1 MLNIRALHVSWGK
14 LQGVFLHRR
23 VFTQMKKETVTTN
36 QITEGVIWKQ
46 LLLFFFPIVLGTF
59 FQQLYNTADTIVVGR
74 FVSKEALAAVG
85 GSAAQIVG
93 LIVGFFV
100 GLASG
105 ASVIISQFYGAK
117 DRAQL
122 NRALHTAYAFSI
134 VGSIFITAL
143 GILIAPWLLELMHT
157 PQETMADALLYLRIY
172 FAGIIFVFIY
182 NVGSSILRAMGDSR
196 RPLYYLI
203 VCCILNIV
211 LDIVLVIVFHMGVA
225 GVSIATIFSQGVS
238 AVLITRA
245 LMRSDDLYQ
254 LEFRKIR
261 FHKAALFSL
270 LWVGCPTGIQSVLYS
285 VTNMLIQTF
294 LNNLGTDTVAAWSAF
309 GKIDSFYWMVNN
321 AFGIA
326 VTTFVGQNF
335 GAGKYD
341 RMKKSVR
348 IGLCMGLCTALTL
361 TLIFYNFGTPLFR
374 LFTSDENVVSIGMQM
389 LHHVAPAYCLFVF
402 IELLSGA
409 LRGTGDVVIPMLITC
424 FGVCLLR
431 VAWLFF
437 IVPLAPGL
445 NTIVLSYPVTWAIT
459 AVMFIVYYCYRARKW
474 PKFSE
479 KKMA

>member
-1 MLNIRALHVSWGK
+1 MSKDEYLITDAPLKALT
-14 LQGVFLHRR
+14 VFA
-23 VFTQMKKETVTTN
+23 MPM
-36 QITEGVIWKQ
+36 I
-46 LLLFFFPIVLGTF
+46 LGSF
-59 FQQLYNTADTIVVGR
+59 FQQIYNMADSIIVGQFVG
-74 FVSKEALAAVG
+74 SSALAAVG
-85 GSAAQIVG
+85 ACAALTNV
-93 LIVGFFV
+93 
-100 GLASG
+100 
-105 ASVIISQFYGAK
+105 
-117 DRAQL
+117 
-122 NRALHTAYAFSI
+122 
-134 VGSIFITAL
+134 FICVAL
-143 GILIAPWLLELMHT
+143 GAGVGAGVLVSRYFGAREYGKMKTIVSTSLISFLLLSIILGVFGFCFSHAMMSGLQT
-157 PQETMADALLYLRIY
+157 PADILKEAVLYLRVY
-172 FAGIIFVFIY
+172 FVGFPFLFMYNILSTMFTSIGESKIPLGLLIF
-182 NVGSSILRAMGDSR
+182 SS
-196 RPLYYLI
+196 
-203 VCCILNIV
+203 ILNIV

-238 AVLITRA
+238 AVLVTRA

-254 LEFRKIR
+254 LEFQKIR
-261 FHKAALFSL
+261 FHKSALISL
-270 LWVGCPTGIQSVLYS
+270 IWVGCPTGIQSILYS

-309 GKIDSFYWMVNN
+309 GKIDSLYWMVNN

-348 IGLCMGLCTALTL
+348 IGLCMGLCTALAL

-431 VAWLFF
+431 IAWLFF

-474 PKFSE
+474 PKSSA
-479 KKMA
+479 KKTA

>member
-1 MLNIRALHVSWGK
+1 MT
-14 LQGVFLHRR
+14 
-23 VFTQMKKETVTTN
+23 TQEKN
-36 QITEGVIWKQ
+36 GITEGVIWKQ
-46 LLLFFFPIVLGTF
+46 LLIFFFPILVGSF
-59 FQQLYNTADTIVVGR
+59 FQQLYNTVDSVIVGQFVG
-74 FVSKEALAAVG
+74 KEALSSVG
-85 GSAAQIVG
+85 GSAGQIISLV
-93 LIVGFFV
+93 VGFFTGV
-100 GLASG
+100 STG
-105 ASVIISQFYGAK
+105 ATVIISQYFGAGK
-117 DRAQL
+117 KEEIEES
-122 NRALHTAYAFSI
+122 LHTAYAFALVGGLVLGIAGI
-134 VGSIFITAL
+134 VFAPQMLRWMNTPEELIAESVLYVRVYFSGLIFI
-143 GILIAPWLLELMHT
+143 
-157 PQETMADALLYLRIY
+157 
-172 FAGIIFVFIY
+172 FIY
-182 NVGSSILRAMGDSR
+182 NMGAAILRAVGDSK

-238 AVLITRA
+238 AVLVTRA

-254 LEFRKIR
+254 LEFQKIR
-261 FHKAALFSL
+261 FHKSALISL
-270 LWVGCPTGIQSVLYS
+270 IWVGCPTGIQSILYS

-309 GKIDSFYWMVNN
+309 GKIDSLYWMVNN

-431 VAWLFF
+431 IAWLFF

-459 AVMFIVYYCYRARKW
+459 AVMFIVYYCYRAKKW
-474 PKFSE
+474 PKSYA
-479 KKMA
+479 KKTA

>member
-1 MLNIRALHVSWGK
+1 MT
-14 LQGVFLHRR
+14 
-23 VFTQMKKETVTTN
+23 TQEKN
-36 QITEGVIWKQ
+36 GITEGVIWKQ
-46 LLLFFFPIVLGTF
+46 LLIFFFPILVGSF
-59 FQQLYNTADTIVVGR
+59 FQQLYNTVDSVIVGQFVG
-74 FVSKEALAAVG
+74 KEALSSVG
-85 GSAAQIVG
+85 GSAGQIISLV
-93 LIVGFFV
+93 VGFFTGV
-100 GLASG
+100 STG
-105 ASVIISQFYGAK
+105 ATVIISQYFGAGK
-117 DRAQL
+117 KEEIEES
-122 NRALHTAYAFSI
+122 LHTAYAFALVGGLVLGIAGI
-134 VGSIFITAL
+134 VFAPQMLRWMNTPEELIAESVLYVRVYFSGLIFI
-143 GILIAPWLLELMHT
+143 
-157 PQETMADALLYLRIY
+157 
-172 FAGIIFVFIY
+172 FIY
-182 NVGSSILRAMGDSR
+182 NMGAAILRAVGDSK

-245 LMRSDDLYQ
+245 LMHSDDLYQ

-261 FHKAALFSL
+261 FHKSALISL
-270 LWVGCPTGIQSVLYS
+270 IWVGCPTGIQSVLYS

-309 GKIDSFYWMVNN
+309 GKIDSLYWMVNN

-431 VAWLFF
+431 IAWLFF

-459 AVMFIVYYCYRARKW
+459 AVMFIVYYCYQAKKW
-474 PKFSE
+474 PKSSA
-479 KKMA
+479 KKTA

>member
-1 MLNIRALHVSWGK
+1 MKEAVS
-14 LQGVFLHRR
+14 
-23 VFTQMKKETVTTN
+23 KEN
-36 QITEGVIWKQ
+36 QITHGVIWKQ
-46 LLLFFFPIVLGTF
+46 LLVFFFPILLGTF
-59 FQQLYNTADTIVVGR
+59 FQQIYNTADTVVVGR
-74 FVSKEALAAVG
+74 FVGTQALAAVG
-85 GSAAQIVG
+85 GSTSQIIN
-93 LIVGFFV
+93 LIVGFFT

-105 ASVIISQFYGAK
+105 ATVVISQHYGAK
-117 DRAQL
+117 DQEGVQRGL
-122 NRALHTAYAFSI
+122 RTAYAFSI
-134 VGSIFITAL
+134 VGGVIVSIL
-143 GILIAPWLLELMHT
+143 SILLTRPLLELLNT
-157 PQETMADALLYLRIY
+157 PEDIIVMSATYLCIY
-172 FAGIIFVFIY
+172 FAGLIFVFIY

-203 VCCILNIV
+203 VCCFLNIV

-245 LMRSDDLYQ
+245 LMHSDDLYQ

-261 FHKAALFSL
+261 FHKAALISL
-270 LWVGCPTGIQSVLYS
+270 IWVGCPTGIQSVLYS

-309 GKIDSFYWMVNN
+309 GKIDSLYWMVNN

-389 LHHVAPAYCLFVF
+389 LYHVAPAYCLFVF

-431 VAWLFF
+431 IAWLFF

-459 AVMFIVYYCYRARKW
+459 AVMFIVYYCYQAKKW
-474 PKFSE
+474 PKSSA
-479 KKMA
+479 KKTA

>member
-1 MLNIRALHVSWGK
+1 M
-14 LQGVFLHRR
+14 
-23 VFTQMKKETVTTN
+23 
-36 QITEGVIWKQ
+36 
-46 LLLFFFPIVLGTF
+46 
-59 FQQLYNTADTIVVGR
+59 
-74 FVSKEALAAVG
+74 
-85 GSAAQIVG
+85 
-93 LIVGFFV
+93 
-100 GLASG
+100 
-105 ASVIISQFYGAK
+105 
-117 DRAQL
+117 QL

-134 VGSIFITAL
+134 IGSIFITVL
-143 GILIAPWLLELMHT
+143 GILIAPWMLELMHT

-203 VCCILNIV
+203 VCCFLNIV

-245 LMRSDDLYQ
+245 LMHSDDLYQ

-261 FHKAALFSL
+261 FHKAALISL
-270 LWVGCPTGIQSVLYS
+270 IWVGCPTGIQSVLYS

-309 GKIDSFYWMVNN
+309 GKIDSLYWMVNN

-389 LHHVAPAYCLFVF
+389 LYHVAPAYCLFVF

-431 VAWLFF
+431 IAWLFF

-459 AVMFIVYYCYRARKW
+459 AVMFIVYYCYQTKKW
-474 PKFSE
+474 PKSSA
-479 KKMA
+479 KKTA

>member
-1 MLNIRALHVSWGK
+1 MAKQENLKGNG
-14 LQGVFLHRR
+14 
-23 VFTQMKKETVTTN
+23 
-36 QITEGVIWKQ
+36 ITEGVIWKQ
-46 LLLFFFPIVLGTF
+46 LLLYFFPILLGTF
-59 FQQLYNTADTIVVGR
+59 FQQMYNTVDAVVVGQ
-74 FVSKEALAAVG
+74 FVGTEALAAVG
-85 GSAAQIVG
+85 GATGTLVN

-100 GLASG
+100 GLSSG
-105 ASVIISQFYGAK
+105 ATVIISQYFGA
-117 DRAQL
+117 REE
-122 NRALHTAYAFSI
+122 NGVSRTVHTAIAMGLGGGLILSIAGIIVSPAILRLMDTPEEVMTYATTYI
-134 VGSIFITAL
+134 
-143 GILIAPWLLELMHT
+143 
-157 PQETMADALLYLRIY
+157 RIY
-172 FAGIIFVFIY
+172 FAGMIPSLIY
-182 NVGSSILRAMGDSR
+182 NIGSGILRAVGDSK
-196 RPLYYLI
+196 RPLYFLI
-203 VCCILNIV
+203 CACLVNIV

-245 LMRSDDLYQ
+245 LMHSDDLYQ

-261 FHKAALFSL
+261 FHKAALISL
-270 LWVGCPTGIQSVLYS
+270 IWVGCPTGIQSVLYS

-309 GKIDSFYWMVNN
+309 GKIDSLYWMVNN

-389 LHHVAPAYCLFVF
+389 LYHVAPAYCLFVF

-431 VAWLFF
+431 IAWLFF

-459 AVMFIVYYCYRARKW
+459 AVMFIVYYCYQAKKW
-474 PKFSE
+474 PKSSA
-479 KKMA
+479 KKTA

>member
-1 MLNIRALHVSWGK
+1 
-14 LQGVFLHRR
+14 
-23 VFTQMKKETVTTN
+23 MKKETVTTN

-117 DRAQL
+117 NRVQL

-134 VGSIFITAL
+134 IGSIFITVL
-143 GILIAPWLLELMHT
+143 GILIAPWMLELMHT

-245 LMRSDDLYQ
+245 LMHSDDLYQ

-261 FHKAALFSL
+261 FHKSALISL
-270 LWVGCPTGIQSVLYS
+270 IWVGCPTGIQSVLYS

-309 GKIDSFYWMVNN
+309 GKIDSLYWMVNN

-335 GAGKYD
+335 GAGKGERIREGVKYAVL
-341 RMKKSVR
+341 SVVVFCVIVSSLVVCFSHSLMNLFVDAGSAVSEAGAWYLQIEGAFYVG
-348 IGLCMGLCTALTL
+348 IGILFLLYGYFRAVNKPVVSVILTVISLGMRVALAYGLTEIAGVGVTGIWISIPIGWFLADFAGI
-361 TLIFYNFGTPLFR
+361 IFYRRN
-374 LFTSDENVVSIGMQM
+374 Q
-389 LHHVAPAYCLFVF
+389 Y
-402 IELLSGA
+402 
-409 LRGTGDVVIPMLITC
+409 
-424 FGVCLLR
+424 
-431 VAWLFF
+431 
-437 IVPLAPGL
+437 
-445 NTIVLSYPVTWAIT
+445 
-459 AVMFIVYYCYRARKW
+459 
-474 PKFSE
+474 
-479 KKMA
+479 